1 MPDERLE
8 IYLEARPRLLRHAY
22 RFLGSASEAED
33 AVQEAWLRYAE
44 AARVEEGA
52 AFLTRIVGN
61 LCLDRLRSAQ
71 HLRERYVG
79 PWLPEPLV
87 ERVGATETPNDAALD
102 ISYAVMCALE
112 RLSPLERAA
121 LFLHDLFDMS
131 FDEVSL
137 AIDRS
142 PATCRKLAS
151 RARQA
156 LKSEKP
162 RYPASEADLARFEA
176 GFVSAI
182 RTGDIS
188 ALMAV
193 LSADVELIPDGGG
206 KVSAANRIVAGARA
220 VARLLV
226 GLAGLPGSADLR
238 VEKAMVNGGQG
249 LVIWRD
255 GSIEQVMGFDVDDD
269 GLIDAIYEVRN
280 PEKLEH
286 LQPEHTRNTPPDMH

>member
-8 IYLEARPRLLRHAY
+8 TYLGARSRLLRHAY

-33 AVQEAWLRYAE
+33 AVQEAWLRYAKAE
-44 AARVEEGA
+44 CVEDGP

-71 HLRERYVG
+71 HRREHYVG

-87 ERVGATETPNDAALD
+87 ERAGTTETDYDAALD

-121 LFLHDLFDMS
+121 LFLHDMFDMS
-131 FDEVSL
+131 FEEVGA

-156 LKSEKP
+156 IRAEKP

-176 GFVSAI
+176 SFVAAT
-182 RTGDIS
+182 RTGDVS
-188 ALMAV
+188 GLMAV

-206 KVSAANRIVAGARA
+206 KVSAANRIVVGARA

-238 VEKAMVNGGQG
+238 FEKAWVNGGQG

-255 GSIEQVMGFDVDDD
+255 GSIEQVMGFDVDEE
-269 GLIDAIYEVRN
+269 GLIGAIYEIRN

-286 LQPEHTRNTPPDMH
+286 LQPAPADGTGADMH